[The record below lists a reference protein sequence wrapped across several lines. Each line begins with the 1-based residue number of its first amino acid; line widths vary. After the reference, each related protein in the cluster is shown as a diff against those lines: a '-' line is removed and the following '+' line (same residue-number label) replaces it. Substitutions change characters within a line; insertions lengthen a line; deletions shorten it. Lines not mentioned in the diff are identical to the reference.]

1 MSNKV
6 DQRIVE
12 MRFENSQFEKGVSQ
26 SISSLDKLKQSLNF
40 DKSISKSSFDSVA
53 SNISGLSSSVDTI
66 AERFTNLGV
75 IGVGALMNIG
85 ATAVDVGKTMVQNLM
100 TNITAGY
107 DRYNEM
113 MESQQTIMYATRGDW
128 DDTNAQ
134 MDYINAQIEKLNWYT
149 DETSY
154 NLTDMTSSIG
164 KFVSAGVPLDD
175 AVVDMMGIASWAAI
189 SGQNAQ
195 KASYAMYNLSQA
207 MAMGKLTN
215 LDWKSIENANMATRE
230 FKNVAIQCGVALGT
244 LWEGADGLI
253 YGFDQYGHEIEVNA
267 DNFRTTLS
275 GGWLDRD
282 VLSATLREYGDF
294 ANELNRY
301 VEEYGV
307 STNDMLEIVQSAYD
321 NGIQN
326 LTKEEVLAGKGR
338 NWLAST
344 LKELGIDNAQLIADG
359 VDSIIDPTLE
369 LGFAAFKAGQ
379 ECKTLNDAL
388 DYTKDAVTTGWMN
401 IFEKIF
407 GDYLESKDLWTEV
420 AEVLYEQLV
429 RPVEKLGEIFDNA
442 YDLGAFTYLK
452 DGLFNLYDTF
462 NQVTSAIKEGWA
474 EVFRSF
480 TGLDL
485 TIFLI
490 KFRNFSRTF
499 KLIDLPYYSDIEN
512 IKNSAISLANA
523 LNVFVTNLKKIGQS
537 VKDAWERIF
546 PKKVPTTWTTDM
558 KSFTDKVLEFAQSV
572 EKLAEKFKLT
582 DSQAKKLER
591 TFAGVFAI
599 FDMIRMAVVAFIKPL
614 GKVDAEVGSFADTIL
629 DATASWGDW
638 VVAWHDWMEE
648 TGFFD
653 QVAAKVY
660 EWFNNIPI
668 WADKATMALFGMHL
682 NEFFKT
688 IGDDL
693 GLAAGAILLFF
704 IDLPSNA
711 QKAFEFITGETD
723 FLTWW
728 DKLKEKVKGA
738 WDNIQDFFNNLP
750 QKMDD
755 LSQALFGTDWATVW
769 AEIQTGVYNAYQD
782 IAKFFGF
789 IEEYDERG
797 FKKNSP
803 FQQILMDIEDTW
815 DELVAKFEELKGK
828 LEPVGDWLVENVF
841 SEEGMEEGKKVL
853 KYAGVIG
860 SIAAVLFLLWQVAN
874 KALAIVNLVKDM
886 KGIKT
891 GDKGGLLGKLFEMFG
906 PLSWM
911 KNFMEEASD
920 AMGNVKKLLKGGY
933 FALMGLLVLELA
945 TSLLIVSYCLEHNP
959 GATIGAFILLLIA
972 FAGIFVAAV
981 KLISPYRAEDI
992 EAVGKSMALMGFVF
1006 FEIAAS
1012 LFILQNIPFP
1022 QLMGSVLAL
1031 GILFVVLAV
1040 AFAVLMKINP
1050 ESAAGGLY
1058 EMSISMAIM
1067 AGSVV
1072 ILAFAL
1078 LLLKDLSFEQ
1088 MCISLFAVI
1097 ALLATLFVFAL
1108 LVTKTGANAGLYG
1121 LAFAFLAIGAAVLL
1135 MSAGMLLA
1143 SYAIDVAADGISKIV
1158 DAIIKMGDA
1167 VDAPQQLGEALVQFF
1182 VGVANAIA
1190 ENREPLTEGI
1200 TNLWGI
1206 FIDAFNTIM
1215 PQVMDAI
1222 QNFITRFLDML
1233 TTVWPQIETFLLMAQ
1248 ATALAI
1254 LRQLLMGVMQILN
1267 ELLPLVLE
1275 HVSILING
1283 IIDLLVNVTPRLT
1296 AALFSL
1302 LMDTLNQILANIG
1315 EIVALSV
1322 QIGIEIVLGLLD
1334 GLAREFPNIVDKGIE
1349 FVLAFIN
1356 GIADGIEKHAEDIRN
1371 TIENLKTSLLNAA
1384 TTILGL
1390 DKAENSEFGNVGGS
1404 MISNLI
1410 SGILG
1415 KAADAYNAI
1424 KNVITGAID
1433 AAKNALDSNS
1443 PSKVFTNIGNDVD
1456 RGFINGISDPKLV
1469 KQVNDATKSM
1479 ANSSIESM
1487 GNTFKQ
1493 VAGRVK
1499 NIINDFQPPT
1509 ITPVLD
1515 TSEIESG
1522 FSDIG
1527 NMFTDSSMAIGMA
1540 TLNDSFMNNNVAK
1553 HNDFVTGL
1561 ADGTLGNSFNKAD
1574 SLNQT
1579 ITFNIDGAK
1588 DPKAVADE
1596 VSSIL
1601 QNQID
1606 RRNAVWA

>member
-1 MSNKV
+1 
-6 DQRIVE
+6 
-12 MRFENSQFEKGVSQ
+12 
-26 SISSLDKLKQSLNF
+26 
-40 DKSISKSSFDSVA
+40 
-53 SNISGLSSSVDTI
+53 
-66 AERFTNLGV
+66 
-75 IGVGALMNIG
+75 
-85 ATAVDVGKTMVQNLM
+85 
-100 TNITAGY
+100 
-107 DRYNEM
+107 
-113 MESQQTIMYATRGDW
+113 
-128 DDTNAQ
+128 
-134 MDYINAQIEKLNWYT
+134 
-149 DETSY
+149 
-154 NLTDMTSSIG
+154 
-164 KFVSAGVPLDD
+164 
-175 AVVDMMGIASWAAI
+175 
-189 SGQNAQ
+189 
-195 KASYAMYNLSQA
+195 
-207 MAMGKLTN
+207 
-215 LDWKSIENANMATRE
+215 
-230 FKNVAIQCGVALGT
+230 
-244 LWEGADGLI
+244 
-253 YGFDQYGHEIEVNA
+253 
-267 DNFRTTLS
+267 
-275 GGWLDRD
+275 
-282 VLSATLREYGDF
+282 
-294 ANELNRY
+294 
-301 VEEYGV
+301 
-307 STNDMLEIVQSAYD
+307 
-321 NGIQN
+321 
-326 LTKEEVLAGKGR
+326 
-338 NWLAST
+338 
-344 LKELGIDNAQLIADG
+344 
-359 VDSIIDPTLE
+359 
-369 LGFAAFKAGQ
+369 
-379 ECKTLNDAL
+379 
-388 DYTKDAVTTGWMN
+388 
-401 IFEKIF
+401 
-407 GDYLESKDLWTEV
+407 
-420 AEVLYEQLV
+420 
-429 RPVEKLGEIFDNA
+429 
-442 YDLGAFTYLK
+442 
-452 DGLFNLYDTF
+452 
-462 NQVTSAIKEGWA
+462 
-474 EVFRSF
+474 
-480 TGLDL
+480 
-485 TIFLI
+485 
-490 KFRNFSRTF
+490 
-499 KLIDLPYYSDIEN
+499 
-512 IKNSAISLANA
+512 
-523 LNVFVTNLKKIGQS
+523 
-537 VKDAWERIF
+537 
-546 PKKVPTTWTTDM
+546 
-558 KSFTDKVLEFAQSV
+558 
-572 EKLAEKFKLT
+572 
-582 DSQAKKLER
+582 
-591 TFAGVFAI
+591 
-599 FDMIRMAVVAFIKPL
+599 
-614 GKVDAEVGSFADTIL
+614 
-629 DATASWGDW
+629 
-638 VVAWHDWMEE
+638 
-648 TGFFD
+648 
-653 QVAAKVY
+653 
-660 EWFNNIPI
+660 
-668 WADKATMALFGMHL
+668 
-682 NEFFKT
+682 
-688 IGDDL
+688 
-693 GLAAGAILLFF
+693 
-704 IDLPSNA
+704 
-711 QKAFEFITGETD
+711 
-723 FLTWW
+723 
-728 DKLKEKVKGA
+728 
-738 WDNIQDFFNNLP
+738 
-750 QKMDD
+750 MDD

-769 AEIQTGVYNAYQD
+769 SEIQTGVYNTYQD

-945 TSLLIVSYCLEHNP
+945 ASLLIVSYCLEHNA
-959 GATIGAFILLLIA
+959 GATIGAFVLLLIA
-972 FAGIFVAAV
+972 FVGIFVAAV

-1031 GILFVVLAV
+1031 VILFGVLAV
-1040 AFAVLMKINP
+1040 AFAALMKINP

-1078 LLLKDLSFEQ
+1078 LLLKDLNFEQ

-1097 ALLATLFVFAL
+1097 ALLASLFVFAL

-1143 SYAIDVAADGISKIV
+1143 SYAVDVAADGISKIV
-1158 DAIIKMGDA
+1158 DAIIRMGDA
-1167 VDAPQQLGEALVQFF
+1167 IDAPQQLGEALVQFF

-1233 TTVWPQIETFLLMAQ
+1233 TTVWPQVETFLLMAQ

-1296 AALFSL
+1296 AALFNL

-1469 KQVNDATKSM
+1469 RQVNEATKSM

-1574 SLNQT
+1574 NLNQT